1 LVFRRALSRSPRS
14 PAKAQSE
21 FDKDLEMISA
31 ARCSSLGRKWL
42 AAASFTGVVMFALSV
57 SWFARAPILRGAAQ
71 AWIVSDS
78 IAPADAIAVLGGG
91 LETRPFAAAEL
102 YKEGIAPR
110 ILVSDV
116 KPRPAEKLGIVSSH
130 VEGNRGVLLK
140 LGVPAQAIS
149 GFGAEVSTTYDEAR
163 ALSDWAARSGAHRVI
178 VPTELFASRRVRW
191 ILNKQLG
198 QVGAQ
203 AEIQAL
209 PPLEYGIDDWWKDER
224 GIITFQNEIIKYL
237 YYRVRY

>member
-1 LVFRRALSRSPRS
+1 
-14 PAKAQSE
+14 
-21 FDKDLEMISA
+21 
-31 ARCSSLGRKWL
+31 
-42 AAASFTGVVMFALSV
+42 
-57 SWFARAPILRGAAQ
+57 
-71 AWIVSDS
+71 VSDA

-102 YKEGIAPR
+102 YKKGMAPL
-110 ILVSDV
+110 ILVSDA
-116 KPRPAEKLGIVSSH
+116 KPSPAEKLGIVASH

-140 LGVPAQAIS
+140 LGVPGQAIS
-149 GFGAEVSTTYDEAR
+149 GFGVEVASTYEEAR

-198 QVGAQ
+198 QVGAEV
-203 AEIQAL
+203 EIQAL

-224 GIITFQNEIIKYL
+224 GVISFQNEIIKYL